1 MLGPQEYDNDSQE
14 RRPRARSRKSTREEG
29 GGVHQTSGDGEDV
42 HQTSGEGKNVPRIP
56 SDLVGDVHQIP
67 SDQIPLE
74 SAHEQK
80 RAEKSPVQE
89 RKARSRMGGERGD
102 PTDVANLHAWLLN
115 QK

>member
-14 RRPRARSRKSTREEG
+14 RRPRARSRKGTR
-29 GGVHQTSGDGEDV
+29 
-42 HQTSGEGKNVPRIP
+42 GEGKNVRRIP
-56 SDLVGDVHQIP
+56 SDLVGDVHQVL
-67 SDQIPLE
+67 SDQIPSE

-89 RKARSRMGGERGD
+89 RRARSRMGGERGD
-102 PTDVANLHAWLLN
+102 PTDVASLHAWLLN